1 MEPAGLG
8 LVFLLALGP
17 SAACRSGGCCYEE
30 LPYPDADTDSSG
42 PRDLSCY
49 RVPGAGYECTW
60 RYAGPAGAQHYLRS
74 CLRRCCYFAVGSS
87 TRVQFSDQDGVR
99 VLDAVSLWVETRV
112 ANCTERSAR
121 VTLRLHGWVRYDPP
135 RGDPRL
141 LRASGRLRME
151 WSAADP
157 EPAELQFRRRTPG
170 SPWEVGDCGPA
181 AGRRLRPGL
190 TALPPPESCECPLEA
205 AAAQEV
211 QVRRRRLR
219 SGAPDG
225 PWSSWSDPV
234 CVPPEE
240 LPKPAI
246 WPSVEPL
253 GPDGRRRLSLQG
265 EPPPLELPAG
275 CRGPAPVSYVVRLR
289 MLSCPCQPRA
299 ARTLRLDRRPL
310 LSAAAYNLTLVA
322 QHRLGTL
329 PGQSWHIP
337 ADTRTGPQN
346 VSVDAHGTTLRW
358 AAGAPGTTYCIEW
371 RPLPDSSAA
380 GCRLWAE
387 SAGTAVHSWSPG
399 AGDLGQEQC
408 YRVTVLASVRPQK
421 PTAWSTVLATHV
433 FGGNASRA
441 GTPARVS
448 LRTLGGGAVTVH
460 WAPSVLGG
468 CPGVLERYV
477 VRLREDGGREW
488 ELPQDPALTEL
499 TLRGLPAGAY
509 TVQVRADTAWL
520 RGAWTQPQ
528 RFRLAQP
535 RPAPVPV
542 LAALGGFLG
551 VVVLGVLGLRGLS
564 RASRLL
570 CPPLPT
576 PRASSAAQLPSAL
589 GQQTWLW
596 SSPADFPEEVYPQ
609 QALVV
614 EMARDESEGL
624 ELPGGDAEPTLDT
637 RGRHE
642 AGVAGPPACRTL
654 PTATPAGF

>member
-1 MEPAGLG
+1 MEPSLG

-17 SAACRSGGCCYEE
+17 SAACRSGGCCYED
-30 LPYPDADTDSSG
+30 LPYPDTDAESPPDPPSG

-74 CLRRCCYFAVGSS
+74 CLRRCCYFAAGSA

-112 ANCTERSAR
+112 ANRTERSAH

-135 RGDPRL
+135 LGDPRL
-141 LRASGRLRME
+141 LRTKGRLRIE
-151 WSAADP
+151 WPAADS
-157 EPAELQFRRRTPG
+157 EPSELQFRRRTPG
-170 SPWEVGDCGPA
+170 SPWEVGDCGPQQDA
-181 AGRRLRPGL
+181 DS
-190 TALPPPESCECPLEA
+190 ESCECPLEA

-219 SGAPDG
+219 SGAPGG
-225 PWSSWSDPV
+225 PWSSWSAPV

-289 MLSCPCQPRA
+289 MLSCPCQPNP
-299 ARTLRLDRRPL
+299 ARTLRLDRRL
-310 LSAAAYNLTLVA
+310 LLAAAAYNLTLVA
-322 QHRLGTL
+322 QHRLGPR

-337 ADTRTGPQN
+337 ADTGTALGLRN

-358 AAGAPGTTYCIEW
+358 AARAPGTTYCIEW
-371 RPLPDSSAA
+371 RPLLDSRAA

-387 SAGTAVHSWSPG
+387 SAGTATHSWSPG
-399 AGDLGQEQC
+399 AGDLWQERC
-408 YRVTVLASVRPQK
+408 YLVTVLASLRPQK
-421 PTAWSTVLATHV
+421 PTAWSTVLATHI

-448 LRTLGGGAVTVH
+448 LRTLGGGVVTVR
-460 WAPSVLGG
+460 WAPSALGG

-477 VRLREDGGREW
+477 VRLREDGGRVWEW
-488 ELPQDPALTEL
+488 PQDPALTER
-499 TLRGLPAGAY
+499 TLRGLQAGAY
-509 TVQVRADTAWL
+509 VVQVRADTAWL
-520 RGAWTQPQ
+520 QGAWTQPQ
-528 RFRLAQP
+528 RFRLAP
-535 RPAPVPV
+535 PHPAPVPV

-551 VVVLGVLGLRGLS
+551 VVVLGVLVLRGLS

-576 PRASSAAQLPSAL
+576 PGASSATQLPGTL

-596 SSPADFPEEVYPQ
+596 SSPADFPEEVSPQ

-614 EMARDESEGL
+614 EMAQDESEGL
-624 ELPGGDAEPTLDT
+624 EVPGGAAEPTLDT
-637 RGRHE
+637 CGHHE
-642 AGVAGPPACRTL
+642 AEVAGPPA
-654 PTATPAGF
+654 